1 MEGCNSNLSAHVDE
15 FTLHTHM
22 SHRAA
27 YSPDRDPVVS
37 LSTQPSHRDHVVQ
50 HDQVRDSG
58 RAWPS
63 GGVTTQ
69 AVGGMHGSDG
79 GASCGTRPSPQST
92 SQAWNTST
100 QDDAATQ
107 RSLHQEGQADRPLQ
121 GTWSSCEQGRHHP
134 RTSEEVHPGDLR
146 SGREHS
152 RGSSGIRNA
161 CSSHIPR
168 DPGPREA
175 VRRVD
180 HPDLQRRTVR
190 FQVGTS
196 GHVAPQTEGTTPGG
210 RGSFHEQERTRST
223 EHSLLCGGDGRHGL
237 QDEARAIGAISQG
250 RTFSEILDIG
260 KLHQLTDG
268 PDQRG
273 DPDAGGVCPRS
284 EGGDQRHE
292 GWQGA
297 CSQEEPHGNPLDPPL
312 HGEHL
317 HPAKGLSSVR
327 EDVSSC
333 PGPNPSCCL
342 GETTSTLGTQSVQ
355 TLTSLKPGEARHLES
370 QAQQLLPQLY
380 QSLTSEP
387 KVRLIEVACS
397 PDSVLSQVMQDVT
410 KSPQAAMRLSIW
422 NQHDL
427 CTGSGVKSILDKIDH
442 HDPSHVWLAPECGPY
457 SIMQNINQR
466 NPEQKE
472 ALAAKG
478 RLALKQYVG
487 CAVIFR
493 YCQQKGIHVTWEL
506 SQSCQAWRLPLIQ
519 RLIHQ
524 CEPFVSIIRGCQ
536 VNLRDPKGNFIS
548 KGWKIMT
555 THPLLAARM
564 DLPCSCAPKT
574 VHVPCEGQLTRGTA
588 FYTKELAKRVCDTIL
603 QGTSKELIHKEM
615 NGRSTQTPKFGQ
627 GTICICEEARCHE
640 AEVVCGHCN
649 SHVCQ
654 HRSIDVCAVD
664 TKGPPISDLM
674 TSEEIQRRLYLLHSA
689 TGHGPIRYLSKLL
702 KQRNVSPKVLVEV
715 EKFKCP
721 VCQERVKPTPR
732 NLASLEPLPPKFA
745 TVSADVGHWYH
756 PVTKEKWQFLIM
768 IDEGSRFRVA
778 RMVSKGKQQHLS
790 TAQFLM
796 VFGESWVEYFGHP
809 LTLRMDPDG
818 AFRSHELIDYCDR
831 YHIFLDLIPG
841 EAHWKLAACEKSIQ
855 SIKSMLEAIVEDQ
868 PEISAQEALSE
879 AVKTLN
885 HRDMVRGY
893 SPVQHILG
901 KAPDEVGRFL
911 TTANQRCSE
920 LISETPAQG
929 QERSQHLRDVAEK
942 ALLEWNAQQRLQR
955 ATHSKHRRCLDYQAG
970 ELVYIW
976 RQQLTGQDAQQNKA
990 GKGRFVGPARILAT
1004 ESVKDDHGELR
1015 RGSSVW
1021 LFRGRRLLKC
1031 CPEQLR
1037 RASDREVIIAEI
1049 HDPDPAAT
1057 WDFPKVAQQL
1067 GGNDFDDM
1075 TEVPSE
1081 EEWHRASEPQHEWQP
1096 TVRYR
1101 HKSGPPATPRSRS
1114 PMRDVLPAEP
1124 EASTSSGSRGNRS
1137 RSPHRSQPAV
1147 GFVSS
1152 GHWTD
1157 LVHQSYFSDTPEVE
1171 STVSFTNGG
1180 AIQIELEMPQQRN
1193 ATEKVLKDLPAYF
1206 ATAFKKRAVEVSERR
1221 LTDEEKL
1228 LFGQAKAIEVSNF
1241 LSARA
1246 FEAIPSPIKVS
1257 REDAVRMRWILTW
1270 KQKEDGG
1277 RKAKARAVLLGY
1289 QDPKYEQRA
1298 TMSPT
1303 TTRQTRQIQLQ
1314 IAASYGFITQKGDVT
1329 GAFLQSREYPDDL
1342 LCIPCPEICQAMGLA
1357 PESVTRVR
1365 RACYGLVDAPLEW
1378 YRSICQFF
1386 ETLGLQRCW
1395 SDPCCWKLMVQGKLH
1410 GIISGHVDDFLF
1422 SGSVTDPVWN
1432 KTISAIQKEYRWGD
1446 WEKDKFIQCGV
1457 LIECNNDGTY
1467 ALSQEKY
1474 VEELKYIPIRAHRK
1488 RDRNAETDDFEK
1500 SQL

>member
-1 MEGCNSNLSAHVDE
+1 
-15 FTLHTHM
+15 M

-472 ALAAKG
+472 ALAAKR

-548 KGWKIMT
+548 KGWK
-555 THPLLAARM
+555 
-564 DLPCSCAPKT
+564 S
-574 VHVPCEGQLTRGTA
+574 
-588 FYTKELAKRVCDTIL
+588 
-603 QGTSKELIHKEM
+603 
-615 NGRSTQTPKFGQ
+615 
-627 GTICICEEARCHE
+627 
-640 AEVVCGHCN
+640 
-649 SHVCQ
+649 
-654 HRSIDVCAVD
+654 
-664 TKGPPISDLM
+664 
-674 TSEEIQRRLYLLHSA
+674 
-689 TGHGPIRYLSKLL
+689 
-702 KQRNVSPKVLVEV
+702 
-715 EKFKCP
+715 
-721 VCQERVKPTPR
+721 
-732 NLASLEPLPPKFA
+732 
-745 TVSADVGHWYH
+745 
-756 PVTKEKWQFLIM
+756 
-768 IDEGSRFRVA
+768 
-778 RMVSKGKQQHLS
+778 
-790 TAQFLM
+790 
-796 VFGESWVEYFGHP
+796 
-809 LTLRMDPDG
+809 
-818 AFRSHELIDYCDR
+818 
-831 YHIFLDLIPG
+831 
-841 EAHWKLAACEKSIQ
+841 
-855 SIKSMLEAIVEDQ
+855 
-868 PEISAQEALSE
+868 
-879 AVKTLN
+879 
-885 HRDMVRGY
+885 
-893 SPVQHILG
+893 
-901 KAPDEVGRFL
+901 
-911 TTANQRCSE
+911 
-920 LISETPAQG
+920 
-929 QERSQHLRDVAEK
+929 
-942 ALLEWNAQQRLQR
+942 
-955 ATHSKHRRCLDYQAG
+955 
-970 ELVYIW
+970 
-976 RQQLTGQDAQQNKA
+976 
-990 GKGRFVGPARILAT
+990 
-1004 ESVKDDHGELR
+1004 
-1015 RGSSVW
+1015 
-1021 LFRGRRLLKC
+1021 
-1031 CPEQLR
+1031 
-1037 RASDREVIIAEI
+1037 
-1049 HDPDPAAT
+1049 
-1057 WDFPKVAQQL
+1057 
-1067 GGNDFDDM
+1067 
-1075 TEVPSE
+1075 
-1081 EEWHRASEPQHEWQP
+1081 
-1096 TVRYR
+1096 
-1101 HKSGPPATPRSRS
+1101 
-1114 PMRDVLPAEP
+1114 
-1124 EASTSSGSRGNRS
+1124 
-1137 RSPHRSQPAV
+1137 
-1147 GFVSS
+1147 
-1152 GHWTD
+1152 
-1157 LVHQSYFSDTPEVE
+1157 
-1171 STVSFTNGG
+1171 
-1180 AIQIELEMPQQRN
+1180 
-1193 ATEKVLKDLPAYF
+1193 
-1206 ATAFKKRAVEVSERR
+1206 
-1221 LTDEEKL
+1221 
-1228 LFGQAKAIEVSNF
+1228 
-1241 LSARA
+1241 
-1246 FEAIPSPIKVS
+1246 
-1257 REDAVRMRWILTW
+1257 
-1270 KQKEDGG
+1270 
-1277 RKAKARAVLLGY
+1277 
-1289 QDPKYEQRA
+1289 
-1298 TMSPT
+1298 
-1303 TTRQTRQIQLQ
+1303 
-1314 IAASYGFITQKGDVT
+1314 
-1329 GAFLQSREYPDDL
+1329 
-1342 LCIPCPEICQAMGLA
+1342 
-1357 PESVTRVR
+1357 
-1365 RACYGLVDAPLEW
+1365 
-1378 YRSICQFF
+1378 
-1386 ETLGLQRCW
+1386 
-1395 SDPCCWKLMVQGKLH
+1395 
-1410 GIISGHVDDFLF
+1410 
-1422 SGSVTDPVWN
+1422 
-1432 KTISAIQKEYRWGD
+1432 
-1446 WEKDKFIQCGV
+1446 
-1457 LIECNNDGTY
+1457 
-1467 ALSQEKY
+1467 
-1474 VEELKYIPIRAHRK
+1474 
-1488 RDRNAETDDFEK
+1488 
-1500 SQL
+1500 